1 LLLYVLIL
9 ETLYIYKVEHKQ
21 NDFRFEVNLG
31 EETATLIY
39 SIRAGLFI
47 MLNTYVPPPF
57 RGRGIAKMLA
67 VAALEYAR
75 NESMKVRS
83 YCSYTTSFMER
94 HPEYQEL
101 LG

>member
-1 LLLYVLIL
+1 L

-39 SIRAGLFI
+39 STRAGLFI
-47 MLNTYVPPPF
+47 MLNTFVPPAF

-67 VAALEYAR
+67 VAALEYAKK
-75 NESMKVRS
+75 EGLKVRS
-83 YCSYTTSFMER
+83 YCSYTTYFIGN
-94 HPEYQEL
+94 HPEWQEL